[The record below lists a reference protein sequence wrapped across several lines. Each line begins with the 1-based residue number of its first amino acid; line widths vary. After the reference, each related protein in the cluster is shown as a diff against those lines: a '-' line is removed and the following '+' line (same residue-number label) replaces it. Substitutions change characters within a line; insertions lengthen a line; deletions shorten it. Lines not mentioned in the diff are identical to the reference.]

1 MRCRWSRSAA
11 GPRSSR
17 PRPWRR
23 CRSSATS
30 CGACSM
36 PSTGPTQTVSGADRP
51 RLAPHVR
58 LTFDPARERHVLL
71 TPESVTVLNGTAAA
85 VLGLCDGER
94 TVTDVVTALHGRYD
108 RVDGDE
114 VRLLLARLAARHC
127 VELCRG

>member
-1 MRCRWSRSAA
+1 
-11 GPRSSR
+11 
-17 PRPWRR
+17 
-23 CRSSATS
+23 
-30 CGACSM
+30 M
-36 PSTGPTQTVSGADRP
+36 PSTGPTQTASGADRP

-94 TVTDVVTALHGRYD
+94 TVADIVAALRRRYD

-114 VRLLLARLAARHC
+114 VRFLLDRLAARHC
-127 VELCRG
+127 VELRRG